1 MQAITSLK
9 VKNEEDRIVSGIIAE
24 PLVLDTDNEFY
35 SRAGVLKMYNDFVS
49 QKLQKNVDREHNN
62 ILTGSEIVRTYI
74 ALENDPDNYPEGA
87 WVGECKIASDYD
99 WGAVK
104 RGEINGFSVEISTIK
119 VDVAI
124 GTERM
129 IKAEGLSELSTDEV
143 LPEHSHEV
151 TVWFDALGRVVKAEV
166 LENLGHTHTLT
177 KCTAT
182 DLSIGHSH
190 RILLNRG

>member
-1 MQAITSLK
+1 MQTTSLK
-9 VKNEEDRIVSGIIAE
+9 IKSDDERIVSGVIAE

-35 SRAGVLKMYNDFVS
+35 TRAGVLKMYHDFVS

-87 WVGECKIASDYD
+87 WVGECKIASDSD
-99 WGAVK
+99 WAAVK

-124 GTERM
+124 GTEQM
-129 IKAEGLSELSTDEV
+129 VKAEGLSEVSTDEV
-143 LPEHSHEV
+143 LPAHTHAVSL
-151 TVWFDALGRVVKAEV
+151 WFDTLGRVIKSEV
-166 LENLGHTHTLT
+166 RESVGHTHTIS
-177 KCTAT
+177 KATAT